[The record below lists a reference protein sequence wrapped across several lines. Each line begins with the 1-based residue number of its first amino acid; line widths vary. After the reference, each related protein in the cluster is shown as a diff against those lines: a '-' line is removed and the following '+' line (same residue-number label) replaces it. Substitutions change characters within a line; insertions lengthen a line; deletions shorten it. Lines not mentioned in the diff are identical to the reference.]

1 MDDRLNLAEYFLDH
15 NVPARAGKVAIH
27 SALGDATFGE
37 VHAQANRAAH
47 AYRRLGLR
55 QEDRVLVV
63 LPDRPEFAAALF
75 GVFKAG
81 GVLTMANPLVPADD
95 LVYYLNYTRA
105 PIAVVSAPCART
117 LAERRRE
124 LPHLREAL
132 VVGGDSGAGA
142 GAETFLDWSATLARE
157 SASFA
162 NADTHRDDPAVWLFT
177 SGTSGKPKAAM
188 HLQRDFA
195 FNTERYA
202 KGVLGYRESD
212 RTLSVAKLFFGYAT
226 GTNLF
231 FPFSVGASTAL
242 FEEHATPEVL
252 FAAIRRWR
260 PTLLTSVPTMINKM
274 VQQPGSEKEDLSCLR
289 VCLSAGEALPPEL
302 YHRWKERFGVEILDG
317 IGSAEMFHIYISNR
331 FGDVR
336 PGSLG
341 KLVPGY
347 DAKIVDPEGR
357 DANAGEIGTLLVS
370 GDSRMTGYFQDK
382 DKSTR
387 TLRGEWVVTG
397 DLFRRDAEGYFFY
410 EGRADDMLKVGG
422 IWVSPGEVENCLLQC
437 EAVRECAVVGYAD
450 EAGLVKPRA
459 YVVLRD
465 GHRPGPEAEKLVIE
479 FAKSKLVHYKA
490 PREVRFL
497 DALPRNDRGKIER
510 RKLAGT

>member
-1 MDDRLNLAEYFLDH
+1 MAESDALNLAAYFLDH
-15 NVPARAGKVAIH
+15 NLPRRAEKPAVLHGGSARTYAEIHAGAC
-27 SALGDATFGE
+27 
-37 VHAQANRAAH
+37 RAAH
-47 AYRRLGLR
+47 AFRRLGHR
-55 QEDRVLVV
+55 QEERILIVLE
-63 LPDRPEFAAALF
+63 DRPEFVEALF

-81 GVLTMANPLVPADD
+81 GVLTMANPLVPPDD

-105 PIAVVSAPCART
+105 PIAVLSEAAART
-117 LAERRRE
+117 AAERRRE
-124 LPHLREAL
+124 LKHLREAL
-132 VVGGDSGAGA
+132 VVGGDPGP
-142 GAETFLDWSATLARE
+142 FLRYGEATARE
-157 SASFA
+157 SGSFT
-162 NADTHRDDPAVWLFT
+162 NAQTHRDDPAVWLFT

-202 KGVLGYRESD
+202 KGVLGIAESD
-212 RTLSVAKLFFGYAT
+212 RTLSVPKLFFGYAT

-231 FPFSVGASTAL
+231 FPFSVGASTVL
-242 FEEHATPEVL
+242 FEEHATPEIL
-252 FAAIRRWR
+252 FSEIRTHR

-274 VQQPGSEKEDLSCLR
+274 VQHPDAAAADLSCLR
-289 VCLSAGEALPPEL
+289 ACLSAGEALPPEL
-302 YHRWKERFGVEILDG
+302 YHRWKARFGVEILDG
-317 IGSAEMFHIYISNR
+317 IGSAEMFHIYVSNR
-331 FGDVR
+331 FGDVK

-341 KLVPGY
+341 KAVPGY
-347 DAKIVDPEGR
+347 ETRIVDAAETPVG
-357 DANAGEIGTLLVS
+357 AGEIGTLWVS
-370 GDSRMTGYFQDK
+370 GESRMTGYFQDK

-397 DLFRRDAEGYFFY
+397 DLFRRDAEGYHFY

-422 IWVSPGEVENCLLQC
+422 IWVSPGEIENCLLQC
-437 EAVRECAVVGYAD
+437 DAVRECAVTGFAD

-465 GHRPGPEAEKLVIE
+465 GFAPTPETERRLVE
-479 FAKSKLVHYKA
+479 FARARLLHYKA

-510 RKLAGT
+510 RKLS